1 MVPAKIE
8 RFNPLQTAFIKYGI
22 NKRSVLLQAPPGRG
36 KSLSVYGLY
45 LFMQQQHG
53 GKLLVVTSRKSS
65 DAFKKANVKKL
76 LLLTLFTQTDLA
88 VLYSGYDFP
97 ADIYIISNTLLTSL
111 VNQGSEVKKR
121 ALTELLKKVSVLCI
135 DEIHD
140 YRTYN
145 SARSKALKKVTD
157 YYHKLIQRDPHKH
170 KLVGITA
177 TPVFKNVENLH
188 PIFNL
193 MAYPNPL
200 GTWRQFVDRYCE
212 VEQFSTYGN
221 RKVYSGRGS
230 HSYKDTTSFERIV
243 GYKNLQNLHQIVDPY
258 IFMWDETDFKFR
270 FGLHYYSLTPD
281 ESYEYQNNIRGLG
294 LDKTYAI
301 DLEVGGERKWAY
313 RNSTD
318 TFFLPN
324 KAEIRTRDLKIGMW
338 LSYDGVPA
346 RVMGLYEK
354 KVDAGY
360 ATRAV
365 KAQQCNS
372 KAQGKLKLIADLI
385 RQEES
390 GALVYFNFL
399 DSVDITHK
407 YLMQEFPQRRIVC
420 LTGGTQRFNTAVASL
435 GSDTSSI
442 VLMSSVASQSIDLY
456 FKRLLV
462 AECFGLTP
470 GKIEQLTGRMT
481 RENASY
487 REVSVDFVL
496 REGNNIENYFYERL
510 RQRLRVS
517 KSNVYVKADSLPVS
531 DSIKMIP
538 EHLIDDAYLKK
549 KLLWSGA

>member
-8 RFNPLQTAFIKYGI
+8 KFNPLQTAFIKYGVTKKSI
-22 NKRSVLLQAPPGRG
+22 LLQASPGSG
-36 KSLSVYGLY
+36 KSLSVYGLW
-45 LFMQQQHG
+45 LFMQQRYG
-53 GKLLVVTSRKSS
+53 GKLLVVTSRKSA
-65 DAFKKANVKKL
+65 DAFKKANVKNL
-76 LLLTLFTQTDLA
+76 LLLTLFTQQDLA

-97 ADIYIISNTLLTSL
+97 ADIYILSNTLLTTVINSGTDM
-111 VNQGSEVKKR
+111 QKR
-121 ALTELLKKVSVLCI
+121 AFTELLRKVSVLCI
-135 DEIHD
+135 DEVHD

-157 YYHKLIQRDPHKH
+157 YFHKLIQRNPSNH

-193 MAYPNPL
+193 MVSPNPL
-200 GTWRQFVDRYCE
+200 GTWRHFVDRYCE

-221 RKVYSGRGS
+221 RRVYSGKGS
-230 HSYKDTTSFERIV
+230 HSYKDTTSFERIT
-243 GYKNLQNLHQIVDPY
+243 GYKNLQHLHSVVDPY
-258 IFMWDETDFKFR
+258 IFMWSDTDFKFK

-301 DLEVGGERKWAY
+301 DLEVNGERRWAY

-324 KAEIRTRDLKIGMW
+324 KAEIQTRDLKIGFQ

-346 RVMGLYEK
+346 KVMGMYEK

-385 RQEES
+385 RQEDT

-420 LTGGTQRFNTAVASL
+420 LTGGTQRFNTVVASL
-435 GSDTSSI
+435 DANSI

-456 FKRLLV
+456 IKRLIV
-462 AECFGLTP
+462 AENFGLTP
-470 GKIEQLTGRMT
+470 GKIEQLVGRMT

-487 REVSVDFVL
+487 RDVSVDFVL
-496 REGNNIENYFYERL
+496 REGRNLEAYFYEKLRL
-510 RQRLRVS
+510 RLRSS
-517 KSNVYVKADSLPVS
+517 KSNVYIKADSLPVS
-531 DSIKMIP
+531 DSMKMIP
-538 EHLIDDAYLKK
+538 DSLIDEAYLKK
-549 KLLWSGA
+549 ELLWSGA